1 MKVKTD
7 EGKLIGEVE
16 FDIANFTYE
25 KFNIQKLQ
33 LKKSKGSEY
42 SFNPEETYIKVGLK
56 GTQTDGKARKQ
67 ASVERRELRSSMKNS
82 IQQSCNSSMNS
93 NNL

>member
-25 KFNIQKLQ
+25 KFKIQKLQ

-67 ASVERRELRSSMKNS
+67 ASLERRELRSSLKNS
-82 IQQSCNSSMNS
+82 KLSLASSMNS
-93 NNL
+93 ANL

>member
-25 KFNIQKLQ
+25 KFKIQKLQ

-67 ASVERRELRSSMKNS
+67 ASVERRELRSSLKNS
-82 IQQSCNSSMNS
+82 QQSLTSSMNS
-93 NNL
+93 ANL